1 MFFAQVTINGILLG
15 GIFACVAL
23 GFSIIWG
30 VLNVINIAHGSLV
43 MLSAFEAYYL
53 YHFLGIDPFVSIPIC
68 MATMF
73 GFGYL
78 IQKLLINRVVRAPML
93 MTLLLTFGLQI
104 LFINLGILIFS
115 PDFRMANPPY
125 AGNSLQAGPLLIP
138 VIGLATFAV
147 AVVLTTALSLFMS
160 KTRTGNAIRAV
171 GMDVEAAKLMGVNI
185 GWIYALTYAIG
196 AALAGAAGALVSTV
210 YSISPNSTA
219 ESYLLTGF
227 VICTLGGL
235 GSVPG
240 AFAGALLYG
249 VILNMAAATLGP
261 GYEDVAAF
269 AVLIL
274 VLIVRPTGL
283 FGNPRAVADVTH

>member
-1 MFFAQVTINGILLG
+1 MFFAQAVINGVLLG

-53 YHFLGIDPFVSIPIC
+53 YHIFGIDPLVSLPIC
-68 MATMF
+68 MITMF

-78 IQKLLINRVVRAPML
+78 VQKLLINRVVRAPML
-93 MTLLLTFGLQI
+93 MTLLMTFGLQI
-104 LFINLGILIFS
+104 LFINVGILLFS
-115 PDFRMANPPY
+115 PNYRMSNPPY
-125 AGNSLQAGPLLIP
+125 ASMSIQAGPLLLP
-138 VIGLATFAV
+138 VIGLITFVV
-147 AVVLTTALSLFMS
+147 AIVLTAALSLFMS
-160 KTRTGNAIRAV
+160 RTRTGNAIRAV
-171 GMDVEAAKLMGVNI
+171 GMDVEAAQLMGVSI
-185 GWIYALTYAIG
+185 GRVYALTYAIG
-196 AALAGAAGALVSTV
+196 AALAGAAGALVSTA
-210 YSISPNSTA
+210 YAISPNSTA

-240 AFAGALLYG
+240 ALAGAMAYG
-249 VILNMAAATLGP
+249 IIENLAAATLGP
-261 GYEDVAAF
+261 GYENVAAF

-274 VLIVRPTGL
+274 VLIVRPTGM
-283 FGNPRAVADVTH
+283 FGNPRAVSHVTF

>member
-1 MFFAQVTINGILLG
+1 MFFAQVMINGVLLG

-53 YHFLGIDPFVSIPIC
+53 YHFFGVDPFVSLPIC
-68 MATMF
+68 MVTMF

-78 IQKLLINRVVRAPML
+78 VQKLLINQVVRAPML

-104 LFINLGILIFS
+104 LFINIGILAFS
-115 PDFRMANPPY
+115 PDFRMSNPPY
-125 AGNSLQAGPLLIP
+125 ASMSVQVGPLLLP
-138 VIGLATFAV
+138 DIGLATFAV
-147 AVVLTTALSLFMS
+147 AIVLTAALSLFMS
-160 KTRTGNAIRAV
+160 RTRTGNAIRAV
-171 GMDVEAAKLMGVNI
+171 GMDVEAAQLMGVSI
-185 GWIYALTYAIG
+185 GRIYALTYAIG
-196 AALAGAAGALVSTV
+196 AALAGAAGALVSTS
-210 YSISPNSTA
+210 YAISPNSTA

-240 AFAGALLYG
+240 ALAGALAYG
-249 VILNMAAATLGP
+249 IIENVAAATLGP
-261 GYEDVAAF
+261 GYENVAAF

-274 VLIVRPTGL
+274 VLIVRPTGM
-283 FGNPRAVADVTH
+283 FGNPRAVSHVTF

>member
-1 MFFAQVTINGILLG
+1 MINGVLLG

-53 YHFLGIDPFVSIPIC
+53 YHFFGVDPFVSLPIC
-68 MATMF
+68 MVTMF

-78 IQKLLINRVVRAPML
+78 VQKLLINQVVRAPML

-104 LFINLGILIFS
+104 LFINIGILAFS
-115 PDFRMANPPY
+115 PDFRMSNPPY
-125 AGNSLQAGPLLIP
+125 ASMSVQVGPLLLP
-138 VIGLATFAV
+138 DIGLATFAV
-147 AVVLTTALSLFMS
+147 AIVLTAALSLFMS
-160 KTRTGNAIRAV
+160 RTRTGNAIRAV
-171 GMDVEAAKLMGVNI
+171 GMDVEAAQLMGVSI
-185 GWIYALTYAIG
+185 GRIYALTYAIG
-196 AALAGAAGALVSTV
+196 AALAGAAGALVSTS
-210 YSISPNSTA
+210 YAISPNSTA

-240 AFAGALLYG
+240 ALAGALAYG
-249 VILNMAAATLGP
+249 IIENVAAATLGP
-261 GYEDVAAF
+261 GYENVAAF

-274 VLIVRPTGL
+274 VLIVRPTGM
-283 FGNPRAVADVTH
+283 FGNPRAVSHVTF

>member
-1 MFFAQVTINGILLG
+1 MFYTQVVINGLLLG

-53 YHFLGIDPFVSIPIC
+53 YHFLGVDPFVSIPIC
-68 MATMF
+68 MVTMF
-73 GFGYL
+73 VFGYL
-78 IQKLLINRVVRAPML
+78 IQRLLINQVVRAPML

-104 LFINLGILIFS
+104 LFINVGILLFS
-115 PDFRMANPPY
+115 PDFRMSNPPY
-125 AGNSLQAGPLLIP
+125 AGNSLQVGSLLIP
-138 VIGLATFAV
+138 VIGLGTFGV
-147 AVVLTTALSLFMS
+147 AVVLTVALAAFMS
-160 KTRTGNAIRAV
+160 RTRTGNAIRAV
-171 GMDVEAAKLMGVNI
+171 GMDVEAAKLMGINI
-185 GWIYALTYAIG
+185 GWVYGITYAIG
-196 AALAGAAGALVSTV
+196 AALAGAAGSLVSAV

-249 VILNMAAATLGP
+249 MILNLASATLGP
-261 GYEDVAAF
+261 GFVNVAAF

-283 FGNPRAVADVTH
+283 FGNPRTVSNVTH